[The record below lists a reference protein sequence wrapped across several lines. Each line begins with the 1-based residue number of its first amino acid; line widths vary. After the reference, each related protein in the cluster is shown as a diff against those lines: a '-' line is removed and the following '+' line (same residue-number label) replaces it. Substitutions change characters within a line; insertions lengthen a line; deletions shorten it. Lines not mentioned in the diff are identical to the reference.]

1 MDSIPLWMAAVISV
15 SVASLIMLIIWLIVV
30 PRQRRIIT
38 EELKVEKLTVN
49 FNIGESSGK
58 FTNNNQKNL
67 KKNLHGSLRLFLLA
81 DTSPEGS
88 PKKSNRN
95 SALLER
101 QLTVI
106 SENTEMQSLDN
117 NKITAAKYVFP
128 IQTSDK
134 PIFTHAKE
142 TEIHKY
148 VRPTELKIVESTAN
162 VNPTLSP
169 SSSGVP
175 LIMNKSFASSKS
187 DQGKEYYYNSLFAQ
201 QIILFTPKNYR

>member
-1 MDSIPLWMAAVISV
+1 M
-15 SVASLIMLIIWLIVV
+15 
-30 PRQRRIIT
+30 
-38 EELKVEKLTVN
+38 
-49 FNIGESSGK
+49 
-58 FTNNNQKNL
+58 
-67 KKNLHGSLRLFLLA
+67 LFL

-88 PKKSNRN
+88 PKKANRN

-106 SENTEMQSLDN
+106 SESTELQSLD

-142 TEIHKY
+142 TETHKY
-148 VRPTELKIVESTAN
+148 VRPTELKIVESTTN

-175 LIMNKSFASSKS
+175 LIMNKSFASRSE
-187 DQGKEYYYNSLFAQ
+187 QRELFFIQ
-201 QIILFTPKNYR
+201 